1 MTEPSLVNSDPLT
14 RGQSINLTVDELLL
28 RNGLVSLILH
38 SRVIL
43 TLGN

>member
-1 MTEPSLVNSDPLT
+1 MNSGPFT
-14 RGQSINLTVDELLL
+14 RGRSIDLTVDELLL
-28 RNGLVSLILH
+28 HNGLVSLILH